1 MDFVNID
8 KNLPNGENMGGLA
21 QLCIFGLWEDVATW
35 PTAPVNPL
43 DVEAN
48 GEWVGDVVM
57 KAGKNAFT
65 FYSTDDTSELKIN
78 PVGEQDGMSF
88 EEELSIFNPG
98 LKKKLL
104 GFISAAKNENLFFIV
119 QDSEGQWYLLG
130 DDKRAAHMVSGEV
143 GTGKASAD
151 RKGASLTFKFKTN
164 TPRAYV
170 GDVTT
175 LLGESSG

>member
-1 MDFVNID
+1 MDFVDIG
-8 KNLPNGENMGGLA
+8 KNLTNGENMGGLA
-21 QLCIFGLWEDVATW
+21 QNCIFGLWSDVSAW
-35 PTAPVNPL
+35 PTAPVAPL
-43 DVEAN
+43 TVEAN

-57 KAGKNAFT
+57 AAGKRAFT

-88 EEELSIFNPG
+88 EMELTIFNPG

-119 QDSEGQWYLLG
+119 QDSEGQYVLLG
-130 DDKRAAHMVSGEV
+130 DAKRAVHMTGGDV
-143 GTGKASAD
+143 GTGKASSD
-151 RKGASLTFKFKTN
+151 RKGANLIFKFKTN
-164 TPRAYV
+164 TPRIYV

-175 LLGESSG
+175 LISTGSV